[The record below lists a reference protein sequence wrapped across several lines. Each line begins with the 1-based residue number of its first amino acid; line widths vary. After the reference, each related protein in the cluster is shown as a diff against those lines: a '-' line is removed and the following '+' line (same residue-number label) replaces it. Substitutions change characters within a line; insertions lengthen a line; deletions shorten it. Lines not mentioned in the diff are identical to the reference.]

1 MATFLSGL
9 AAPSFGGLAGRTRA
23 CFEVAAG
30 TRKDC
35 CSIRLSSAAWLLR
48 VFSCRKAA
56 ELSLW
61 CDRLA
66 GVPVPVVCAYLIFF
80 PLFCGFWATE
90 TAGTAPSKI
99 AMANQRMN
107 GIRGLLW
114 KLGCK
119 SRSFGIMCRS
129 TVELDAGTLLVR
141 CVFDPR
147 GMVRVSSLSSA
158 L

>member
-9 AAPSFGGLAGRTRA
+9 AAPSFDGLADRTRA

-30 TRKDC
+30 TRNDC

-66 GVPVPVVCAYLIFF
+66 GGPVPGGFAYLIFF

-90 TAGTAPSKI
+90 TAGAPPKKI
-99 AMANQRMN
+99 TIADKRQNRL
-107 GIRGLLW
+107 RRRVW
-114 KLGCK
+114 KLRMQDK
-119 SRSFGIMCRS
+119 
-129 TVELDAGTLLVR
+129 
-141 CVFDPR
+141 
-147 GMVRVSSLSSA
+147 
-158 L
+158 